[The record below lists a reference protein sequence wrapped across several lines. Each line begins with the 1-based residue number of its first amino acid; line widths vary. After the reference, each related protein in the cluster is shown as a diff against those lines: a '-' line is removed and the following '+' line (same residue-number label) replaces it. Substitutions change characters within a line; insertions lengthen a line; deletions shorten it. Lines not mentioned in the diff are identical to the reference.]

1 MVDKEK
7 LTKYIQELELYLRHL
22 AELQNYKQDKFLSD
36 WKIYDLVD
44 RKLHLALET
53 FLTLGEMIIGEFGF
67 QKPDAYA
74 DIPRILFENKV
85 ISLELKEKLTKLARF
100 RNVLVHEYLYL
111 DHQKVYEHLQNAPP
125 IIKDFIEAIKKF
137 VLSH

>member
-7 LTKYIQELELYLRHL
+7 LTKYVQELEIYLKQL
-22 AELQNYKQDKFLSD
+22 KELQGYDKEKFLSD

-53 FLTLGEMIIGEFGF
+53 FLTLGEMIISEFGF
-67 QKPDAYA
+67 QKPDVYA

-85 ISLELKEKLTKLARF
+85 ITKDLEEKLIDLARF
-100 RNVLVHEYLYL
+100 RNALVHDYLYL
-111 DHQKVYEHLQNAPP
+111 DHERIYEHLQEDPEF
-125 IIKDFIEAIKKF
+125 IKEFIDSIKKF
-137 VLSH
+137 VS